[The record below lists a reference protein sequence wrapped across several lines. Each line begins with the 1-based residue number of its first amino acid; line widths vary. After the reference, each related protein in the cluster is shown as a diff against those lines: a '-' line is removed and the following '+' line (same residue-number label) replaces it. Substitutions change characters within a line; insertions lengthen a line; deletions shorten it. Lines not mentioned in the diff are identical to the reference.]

1 FLRISAIKH
10 TIISHT
16 YSGSLCVFTNGG
28 SLDDVKS
35 DWGYVDVRQDAHMF
49 WWLFF
54 HDTSYQPSFLPTLDP
69 VPVIL
74 WLQGGPGASGTGYGN
89 FEELGPLDL
98 DLNRRETSWTGL
110 GHVLFV
116 DNPVGSGFSYV
127 SNSNAY
133 TTDIDQ
139 IAADMVSVLKGFY
152 ATHPELLPNPF
163 YIMCESYG
171 GKIGCSNCTGT
182 QLTSKYSHFQ
192 EMEAGTF
199 NINLQGTGLG
209 DGWISAMDSVNSWG
223 PYLYQTWRNLVSAN
237 SKSRNC
243 LFELEINVCVH
254 DKGLLDDAGL
264 SAVNKAAAATQAS
277 VDAGDWVK
285 ATNRWSL
292 TESVTTATLQLKV
305 DELTNQVIRS
315 DTICYFTF
323 YKKLIIEAYAIHVD
337 AYQADPL
344 DTLMNGYV
352 KNYLGIPASVTWG
365 GQSND
370 VFNAQ
375 SGDFMKPVI
384 LTVDQLIDTGMKVV
398 VYNGQLDLIVDT
410 PGQEMWMKKLSWGRL
425 GEFMAQDFT
434 PMYAY
439 QGQDTGGFSK
449 KMDNFEFWWVL
460 KAGHMVPA
468 D

>member
-1 FLRISAIKH
+1 LRISAIKH

-182 QLTSKYSHFQ
+182 QSIK
-192 EMEAGTF
+192 AGTF

-223 PYLYQTWRNLVSAN
+223 PYLYQT
-237 SKSRNC
+237 
-243 LFELEINVCVH
+243 
-254 DKGLLDDAGL
+254 GLLDDAGL

-292 TESVTTATLQLKV
+292 TESLTTIDPVNVDFYNILAPHHATSAL
-305 DELTNQVIRS
+305 RS
-315 DTICYFTF
+315 HRNISALVAPD
-323 YKKLIIEAYAIHVD
+323 L
-337 AYQADPL
+337 ADPL

-468 D
+468 DAGEFTLYMLHDII

>member
-1 FLRISAIKH
+1 
-10 TIISHT
+10 
-16 YSGSLCVFTNGG
+16 GG

-171 GKIGCSNCTGT
+171 GKAAATALALS
-182 QLTSKYSHFQ
+182 Q

-223 PYLYQTWRNLVSAN
+223 PYLYQT
-237 SKSRNC
+237 
-243 LFELEINVCVH
+243 
-254 DKGLLDDAGL
+254 GLLDDAGL

-292 TESVTTATLQLKV
+292 TESVV
-305 DELTNQVIRS
+305 RELLLFFIQIHKAACLLCWSYPFSFAAV
-315 DTICYFTF
+315 
-323 YKKLIIEAYAIHVD
+323 EAYAIHVD

-468 D
+468 DAGEFTLYMLHDI